1 MSAGPSTF
9 AERGAAEVGSDKA
22 KAVGDGARHL
32 IEKRAVAVEAYPAM
46 DAMRDR
52 AREIRLH
59 TLANLDMYL
68 ARFADAVEALGG
80 HVFFA
85 ANATEANDYIRGVA
99 EAADA
104 ARIAKVKSMVTE
116 EIELNAALEADGRVV
131 VESDLGEFIVQLA
144 DDRPSHIVAPVLH
157 WTRQGVGRLFSD
169 ELGVPYTDEPTE
181 LNQIARK
188 HLRRIFLE
196 ADMGISGVNFAAAS
210 TGTIAIVT
218 NEGNGR
224 LTTTAP
230 RVHVAVMG
238 MERVVPTLEDAGV
251 MLEVLGRSAT
261 GQSLTTYTNLITG
274 PRRLD
279 DPDGPDEFHVVIV
292 DNGRSTV
299 LDDDVSEVLACIRCG
314 ACLNVCPVYRAVG
327 GHAYGDIYPGP
338 IGAVLSP
345 VLLGFEGREQL
356 PYACTLCGA
365 CLEVCPPRIDLPR
378 LLVNLRERVAANGD
392 AFPWLGPALKAYE
405 FSATRPVIWRGA
417 IGGASLAGTSKRG
430 GWFTRLPGPGS
441 AWTAV
446 RDLPVPSRQSF
457 RRWWKKHHGA

>member
-1 MSAGPSTF
+1 MTAGPSTF
-9 AERGAAEVGSDKA
+9 AERGAAEVGTDKA
-22 KAVGDGARHL
+22 KAVGAAARHL
-32 IEKRAVAVEAYPAM
+32 TERRTAAVEAYPAM
-46 DAMRDR
+46 NAMRDR

-59 TLANLDMYL
+59 TLANLDTYL
-68 ARFADAVEALGG
+68 ARFADSVEALGG

-85 ANATEANDYIRGVA
+85 ADAAEANDYIRGVA
-99 EAADA
+99 DA
-104 ARIAKVKSMVTE
+104 AHADLIVKVKSMVTE
-116 EIELNAALEADGRVV
+116 EIELNAALEADGRTV
-131 VESDLGEFIVQLA
+131 VETDLGEFIVQIS

-157 WTRQGVGRLFSD
+157 WTKEEVGRLFAD
-169 ELGVPYTDEPTE
+169 ELDVPYTDEPTE
-181 LNQIARK
+181 LNQVART
-188 HLRRIFLE
+188 HLRRIFLH

-210 TGTIAIVT
+210 TGTIAVVT

-238 MERVVPTLEDAGV
+238 MERIAPTLEDVGV

-274 PRRLD
+274 PRRAG
-279 DPDGPDEFHVVIV
+279 DPDGPDELHVVIV

-299 LDDDVSEVLACIRCG
+299 LDDAVSEVLACIRCG

-338 IGAVLSP
+338 VGAVLSP
-345 VLLGFEGREQL
+345 VLFGFEGREQL

-378 LLVNLRERVAANGD
+378 MLVNLRERVAETGT
-392 AFPWLGPALKAYE
+392 AFSWLGPTMTAFE
-405 FSATRPVIWRGA
+405 FTATRPVMWKGA
-417 IGGASLAGTSKRG
+417 VEGASLAGKAKRG
-430 GWFTRLPGPGS
+430 GWFTRLPGPGK

-446 RDLPVPSRQSF
+446 RDLPAPARQSF
-457 RRWWKKHHGA
+457 RRWWKGNHEA

>member
-9 AERGAAEVGSDKA
+9 AERGAAEVGLGKR

-32 IEKRAVAVEAYPAM
+32 IERRAAALETYPAM
-46 DAMRDR
+46 DAVRDR
-52 AREIRLH
+52 SREIRLH
-59 TLANLDMYL
+59 TLANLDTYV
-68 ARFADAVEALGG
+68 AQFADAVESAGG
-80 HVFFA
+80 RVFFA
-85 ANATEANDYIRGVA
+85 ADAGEANEYVRGVA
-99 EAADA
+99 ETAGANL
-104 ARIAKVKSMVTE
+104 IVKVKSMVTE
-116 EIELNAALEADGRVV
+116 EIELNAALEADGRTV

-157 WTRQGVGRLFSD
+157 WTRQDVGHLFAD
-169 ELGVPYTDEPTE
+169 ELDVQYTEEPTE
-181 LNQIARK
+181 LNQIART

-196 ADMGISGVNFAAAS
+196 ADIGISGVNFGAAS

-224 LTTTAP
+224 LTTTSP

-238 MERVVPTLEDAGV
+238 MERIVPTLEDVGV

-261 GQSLTTYTNLITG
+261 GQSLTTYTNFVTG
-274 PRRLD
+274 PRRSE
-279 DPDGPDEFHVVIV
+279 DPDGPDELHVVIV
-292 DNGRSTV
+292 DNGRSNV
-299 LDDDVSEVLACIRCG
+299 LNDDVSEVLACIRCG

-338 IGAVLSP
+338 VGAVLSP
-345 VLLGFEGREQL
+345 VLFGFEGREQL

-378 LLVNLRERVAANGD
+378 LLVNLRERVADEGD
-392 AFPWLGPALKAYE
+392 AFSWLGPAMKAYG
-405 FSATRPVIWRGA
+405 FTATRPVVWRGA
-417 IGGASLAGTSKRG
+417 IGGASLAGKATRG
-430 GWFTRLPGPGS
+430 GWFTRLPGPGG

-446 RDLPVPSRQSF
+446 RDLPAPSRQSF
-457 RRWWKKHHGA
+457 RHWWRKHHGA